1 MFMRVSTRILPCVVS
16 VLFKSEDIPRKATPV
31 SFKKES
37 HPYYDLSVKILRA
50 KNIVGGDFLR
60 AADCYVSLHLPT
72 ASAVDYRTKTIPNT
86 NNPEWNETFTYRLQ
100 SMVKHVL
107 ELSLYDANV
116 KGTKHLSTVAIDIGK
131 IEHGSDLK
139 TTVDLKDDEQLEV
152 EFHLAKSKDPP
163 VEILTNGVLVAQP
176 CTGVETKVKKV
187 NNLHQVGTG
196 LNAQYNMSVR
206 VDGAYEEEQY
216 TTLKP
221 LSNPVWDET
230 FFFHIDKSLDPK
242 LNIDLIQTS
251 KELQDDMHVEM
262 VKETCIV
269 GSGSL
274 PLYHLPIGKNV
285 DMVMNLDK
293 DQNVDLRLKAK
304 RCYEGLDVRLNFDIA
319 DPEKEFL
326 VKRKKYSARALKKVL
341 NLKKTPTDSHVPVIA
356 ILASGGG
363 IRAMTSLC
371 GALHGLQQIH
381 VLDCITYMIG
391 VSGSTWCMSTLYQDA
406 NWSLKDLKVHIE
418 KLKEQVTKSKTSA
431 LSKDR
436 LGYYINALVEKSR
449 SGHSVSITDLWGLII
464 ESFLSGQ
471 ENKTKLSDQQRAVRR
486 GQNPFPIYASLN
498 VRSNLSA
505 RDFGEWFECTPYE
518 AGLPK
523 YGAYIPI
530 QHFGSKF
537 FMGYLIKKCPEMRI
551 SFLEGQWGSAFAANL
566 EEILREMIGTSN
578 MWMQNLQNA
587 IKITDNPQTRINQP
601 ATRTIIPSG
610 LLDTM
615 VKNLFVSRLTG
626 SEICNFLNGLFLHQL
641 YEQNHYFMR
650 GRIEHLDSAP
660 NKLTPMAKQLYLV
673 DAGFSINSAFPLA
686 LRSQRRI
693 DVILSFSFSRGSPF
707 KVLKKT
713 EEFCKE
719 HDIPFPKIDVADI
732 LENSLQECYV
742 FMDENNPRVP
752 IVVHF
757 PLTNATFKDYV
768 SPGVPRT
775 SEEDKINHSFVLEAE
790 NSPYSTLNF
799 TYTPDDF
806 DKLIDLNCYN
816 VMNSKDI
823 ILMILSKALAKRRG
837 AT

>member
-1 MFMRVSTRILPCVVS
+1 FQ
-16 VLFKSEDIPRKATPV
+16 
-31 SFKKES
+31 KES

-131 IEHGSDLK
+131 IEHGSNLK
-139 TTVDLKDDEQLEV
+139 TTVNLKDDEQLEV

-163 VEILTNGVLVAQP
+163 VEIFTNGVLVVRQL
-176 CTGVETKVKKV
+176 CLFVTLEKQYYEIIEKKSGKGIPNGQHSSIPLTRV
-187 NNLHQVGTG
+187 SLAFH
-196 LNAQYNMSVR
+196 NA
-206 VDGAYEEEQY
+206 
-216 TTLKP
+216 TL
-221 LSNPVWDET
+221 V
-230 FFFHIDKSLDPK
+230 
-242 LNIDLIQTS
+242 
-251 KELQDDMHVEM
+251 QDDMHVEM
-262 VKETCIV
+262 VKETYIV
-269 GSGSL
+269 GSGTL
-274 PLYHLPIGKNV
+274 PLYQLPIGKNV
-285 DMVMNLDK
+285 DVVMNLDK

-304 RCYEGLDVRLNFDIA
+304 KCYDGLDVRLNFDIA

-326 VKRKKYSARALKKVL
+326 VKRKKYSARALKKLL

-371 GALHGLQQIH
+371 GALHGLQQIQ

-449 SGHSVSITDLWGLII
+449 SGHNVSITDLWGLII

-551 SFLEGQWGSAFAANL
+551 SFLEGTWGSAFAANL

-587 IKITDNPQTRINQP
+587 IKITDNPQTRKNQP
-601 ATRTIIPSG
+601 PTRTIIPSG
-610 LLDTM
+610 LLDSM

-626 SEICNFLNGLFLHQL
+626 SEICNFLHGLFLHQL

-650 GRIEHLDSAP
+650 GQIEHLDSAP
-660 NKLTPMAKQLYLV
+660 NNLTPMAKQLYLV

-713 EEFCKE
+713 ADFCKE

-775 SEEDKINHSFVLEAE
+775 SEEDKIYHSFVLEAE

-816 VMNSKDI
+816 VMNNKDI
-823 ILMILSKALAKRRG
+823 ILMILSKALAKRR

>member
-1 MFMRVSTRILPCVVS
+1 
-16 VLFKSEDIPRKATPV
+16 
-31 SFKKES
+31 
-37 HPYYDLSVKILRA
+37 
-50 KNIVGGDFLR
+50 
-60 AADCYVSLHLPT
+60 
-72 ASAVDYRTKTIPNT
+72 
-86 NNPEWNETFTYRLQ
+86 
-100 SMVKHVL
+100 
-107 ELSLYDANV
+107 
-116 KGTKHLSTVAIDIGK
+116 
-131 IEHGSDLK
+131 
-139 TTVDLKDDEQLEV
+139 
-152 EFHLAKSKDPP
+152 
-163 VEILTNGVLVAQP
+163 
-176 CTGVETKVKKV
+176 
-187 NNLHQVGTG
+187 
-196 LNAQYNMSVR
+196 
-206 VDGAYEEEQY
+206 
-216 TTLKP
+216 
-221 LSNPVWDET
+221 
-230 FFFHIDKSLDPK
+230 
-242 LNIDLIQTS
+242 
-251 KELQDDMHVEM
+251 
-262 VKETCIV
+262 
-269 GSGSL
+269 
-274 PLYHLPIGKNV
+274 
-285 DMVMNLDK
+285 
-293 DQNVDLRLKAK
+293 
-304 RCYEGLDVRLNFDIA
+304 
-319 DPEKEFL
+319 
-326 VKRKKYSARALKKVL
+326 
-341 NLKKTPTDSHVPVIA
+341 
-356 ILASGGG
+356 
-363 IRAMTSLC
+363 
-371 GALHGLQQIH
+371 
-381 VLDCITYMIG
+381 
-391 VSGSTWCMSTLYQDA
+391 MSTLYQDA
-406 NWSLKDLKVHIE
+406 NWSLKDLNVHIE

-471 ENKTKLSDQQRAVRR
+471 ENKTKLSDQQRAIRR

-587 IKITDNPQTRINQP
+587 IKITDNPQTRKNQP
-601 ATRTIIPSG
+601 PTRTIIPSG

-615 VKNLFVSRLTG
+615 V
-626 SEICNFLNGLFLHQL
+626 
-641 YEQNHYFMR
+641 
-650 GRIEHLDSAP
+650 
-660 NKLTPMAKQLYLV
+660 
-673 DAGFSINSAFPLA
+673 
-686 LRSQRRI
+686 
-693 DVILSFSFSRGSPF
+693 
-707 KVLKKT
+707 LKKT
-713 EEFCKE
+713 ADFCKE

-775 SEEDKINHSFVLEAE
+775 SEEDKVNHSFVLEAE